1 MFSHTCRVCSV
12 MSPTPAIVPSERR
25 AVIPETKTSR
35 PFASTTVAWENTPVG
50 FLIRSDE
57 TSRLGM
63 SASSARYRP
72 ASSLAV
78 GVHELGHGVDGL
90 RLDTEEAVLRLGLAG
105 FRLRRIAAV
114 EQRDLH
120 LCGLRQP
127 LAQLRR
133 VGRGRDGAAVFSM
146 G

>member
-12 MSPTPAIVPSERR
+12 MSPTPAIVPSGRR

-63 SASSARYRP
+63 SAFLCELMIRIQRICRDVKFACKPYEH
-72 ASSLAV
+72 V
-78 GVHELGHGVDGL
+78 GNRRRELD
-90 RLDTEEAVLRLGLAG
+90 LAG
-105 FRLRRIAAV
+105 RALALAPFRLARRK
-114 EQRDLH
+114 QRFD
-120 LCGLRQP
+120 
-127 LAQLRR
+127 A
-133 VGRGRDGAAVFSM
+133 GR
-146 G
+146 